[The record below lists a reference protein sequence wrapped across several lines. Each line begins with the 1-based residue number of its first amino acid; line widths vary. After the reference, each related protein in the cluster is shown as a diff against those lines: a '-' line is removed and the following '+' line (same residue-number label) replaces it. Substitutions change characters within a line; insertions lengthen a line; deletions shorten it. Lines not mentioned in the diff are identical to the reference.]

1 MKLVVSHRT
10 EYRFDTPIRG
20 VVQSHRLTP
29 TSNLGQNV
37 LHWSVEVP
45 GALVGAAFRDGAGD
59 WVQTVSLRSE
69 VEALVVEVGGEVLT
83 EDLSGVLKGHRESV
97 HPLVYL
103 RTTRATDGT
112 HEVREL
118 AQDAVAGETEILGRA
133 HALSRAVRG
142 AVDYVP
148 SMTDSSTTAAEA
160 LDLGKGVCQDHA
172 HLLIAAAIC
181 TGIPARYVAGY
192 LYADGAAGQAEAS
205 HAWAELHVEGLGW
218 IGFDPANECCPDA
231 RYIRIGSG
239 FDAQDAAPIRGVSS
253 GQATEHLDVSVSVG
267 QVQQ

>member
-1 MKLVVSHRT
+1 MKLTVSHRS
-10 EYRFDTPIRG
+10 EYTFDTPIRG

-29 TSNLGQNV
+29 ASNVGQNV
-37 LHWSVEVP
+37 LHWSVNVP

-59 WVQTVSLRSE
+59 WIQTVSLRNE
-69 VEALVVEVGGEVLT
+69 VEALVVEVSGEVLT
-83 EDLSGVLKGHRESV
+83 EDLSGVLKGHREGV
-97 HPLVYL
+97 HPQVYL
-103 RTTRATDGT
+103 RTTRATDST

-118 AQDAVAGETEILGRA
+118 AEEAIAGESDILGRA

-181 TGIPARYVAGY
+181 AGIPARYVAGY
-192 LYADGAAGQAEAS
+192 LYTEGSEARNEAS
-205 HAWAELHVEGLGW
+205 HAWAELFVDGLGW

-231 RYIRIGSG
+231 RYIRLGSG
-239 FDAQDAAPIRGVSS
+239 YDAQDAAPIRGVSS
-253 GQATEHLDVSVSVG
+253 GAATEHLDVSVSVG